1 MSQAS
6 QRSQSDLASAI
17 GARVTIRLREA
28 SGGFRDIVGVLQR
41 FGAGDG
47 ELINSKGEALTFSE
61 SEIAI
66 WREVKALPDRA
77 GTGAPYSL
85 RINQLEA
92 LSDTTWPA
100 DEINE
105 IGKWRLRISDG
116 FTMRAN
122 SVLPTGAA
130 PYGEP
135 GLEITRA
142 VEEVTEIYKRHGLT
156 PTFTIP
162 LPVYED
168 LDRYLDQQG
177 WEVKVGAEFLV
188 NDIPAEIAATSSEF
202 EIINSDSPS
211 QQWLE
216 IQSDFALERIMR
228 NYPATYTEI
237 KSQGKTIARGRI
249 ATKGTW
255 SLATRVFVSPEFRGR
270 GIGNLLMR
278 AMMSEARSGGAT
290 KIGLQ
295 VDVENGAALA
305 LYKAMGFRFHHPYTY
320 RVLNNAGAK

>member
-17 GARVTIRLREA
+17 GARVTIRLREP
-28 SGGFRDIVGVLQR
+28 SGGFRDIVGVLQS
-41 FGAGDG
+41 FGEGVG
-47 ELINSKGEALTFSE
+47 ELVNSKGEVLSFSE

-85 RINQLEA
+85 RINELEA
-92 LSDTTWPA
+92 LSDATWPA
-100 DEINE
+100 DEIKG

-135 GLEITRA
+135 GLEIAKA
-142 VEEVTEIYKRHGLT
+142 VAEITEIYKKHGLT

-162 LPVYED
+162 LPVYEE
-168 LDRYLDQQG
+168 LDSYLDQQG

-188 NDIPAEIAATSSEF
+188 NDIPSEISATSSEY

-211 QQWLE
+211 QAWLE
-216 IQSDFALERIMR
+216 IQSDSALERIMR

-237 KSQGKTIARGRI
+237 KAADKTIARGRI

-255 SLATRVFVSPEFRGR
+255 SLATRVFVAPEFRGC

-278 AMMSEARSGGAT
+278 AMMSQARISGAT

-320 RVLNNAGAK
+320 RVLNSPGAK

>member
-41 FGAGDG
+41 FGSGYG

-85 RINQLEA
+85 RINELEA

-162 LPVYED
+162 LPIYED

-188 NDIPAEIAATSSEF
+188 NDIPSEISATSSEY

-211 QQWLE
+211 QAWLE
-216 IQSDFALERIMR
+216 IQSDSALERIMR

-237 KSQGKTIARGRI
+237 KAADKTIARGRI

-255 SLATRVFVSPEFRGR
+255 SLATRVFVAPEFRGC

-278 AMMSEARSGGAT
+278 AMMSQARISGAT

-320 RVLNNAGAK
+320 RVLNSPGAK

>member
-6 QRSQSDLASAI
+6 QRSQPDLARAI
-17 GARVTIRLREA
+17 GARVTIRLREPR
-28 SGGFRDIVGVLQR
+28 GGFRDIVGVLQS
-41 FGAGDG
+41 FGEGVG
-47 ELINSKGEALTFSE
+47 ELTNSKGEVLNFSE

-77 GTGAPYSL
+77 GTAAPYSL
-85 RINQLEA
+85 RINELEA
-92 LSDTTWPA
+92 LSDATWPA
-100 DEINE
+100 DEIQK

-135 GLEITRA
+135 GLEIAKA
-142 VEEVTEIYKRHGLT
+142 VAEISEIYKQHGLT

-162 LPVYED
+162 LPLYEE
-168 LDRYLDQQG
+168 LDSYLDQKG
-177 WEVKVGAEFLV
+177 WQVKVGAEFLV
-188 NDIPAEIAATSSEF
+188 NDIPNEVATPSSEF
-202 EIINSDSPS
+202 EIIYSDSPS
-211 QQWLE
+211 RAWLE

-237 KSQGKTIARGRI
+237 KVQGNTIARGRI
-249 ATKGTW
+249 AIKGTW
-255 SLATRVFVSPEFRGR
+255 SLATRVFVAPEFRGR

-278 AMMSEARSGGAT
+278 AMMSQARSGGAT

-295 VDVENGAALA
+295 VDEENGAALA
-305 LYKAMGFRFHHPYTY
+305 LYKAMGFRSHHTYNY

>member
-6 QRSQSDLASAI
+6 QRSHSDLAHAI
-17 GARVTIRLREA
+17 GARVTIRLRDA
-28 SGGFRDIVGVLQR
+28 GGGFRDIVGVLQS
-41 FGAGDG
+41 FGSGVG
-47 ELINSKGEALTFSE
+47 EIINSKGATISFSA

-66 WREVKALPDRA
+66 WREIKALPDRA

-85 RINQLEA
+85 RINELEA
-92 LSDTTWPA
+92 LSDATWPA
-100 DEINE
+100 DEIKT

-130 PYGEP
+130 PFGEP
-135 GLEITRA
+135 GLDIDHAISEI
-142 VEEVTEIYKRHGLT
+142 TEIYKSYGLT

-162 LPVYED
+162 LPIYEE
-168 LDRYLDQQG
+168 LDNYLASKG

-188 NDIPAEIAATSSEF
+188 NDIPEFLEVESSEF
-202 EIINSDSPS
+202 QITNSALPS
-211 QQWLE
+211 KQWLE
-216 IQSDFALERIMR
+216 IQSDFALERIMS

-237 KSQGKTIARGRI
+237 KAQDKTIARGRI
-249 ATKGTW
+249 ATKERW
-255 SLATRVFVSPEFRGR
+255 SLATRVFVAPEFRGR

-278 AMMSEARSGGAT
+278 ALMVQAKGAGAT

-320 RVLNNAGAK
+320 RILNISGVK

>member
-6 QRSQSDLASAI
+6 QRSSSDLARAI
-17 GARVTIRLREA
+17 GARVTIRLREP
-28 SGGFRDIVGVLQR
+28 SGGFRDIVGVLQS
-41 FGAGDG
+41 FGEGIG
-47 ELINSKGEALTFSE
+47 ELANSKGEVLNFSE

-85 RINQLEA
+85 RINELEA
-92 LSDTTWPA
+92 LSDATWPA

-122 SVLPTGAA
+122 SVLPAGAA

-135 GLEITRA
+135 GLEIGKA

-162 LPVYED
+162 LPVYEE
-168 LDRYLDQQG
+168 LDSYLDQHG

-188 NDIPAEIAATSSEF
+188 NDIPTEIAATSSEF
-202 EIINSDSPS
+202 QIINSDSPS
-211 QQWLE
+211 QEWLE

-228 NYPATYTEI
+228 NYPSTYTEI
-237 KSQGKTIARGRI
+237 KEQGQIIARGRI

-255 SLATRVFVSPEFRGR
+255 SLATRVFVHPEFRGR

-278 AMMSEARSGGAT
+278 AMMAEARVSGAT

-305 LYKAMGFRFHHPYTY
+305 LYKAMGFRFHHHYNY
-320 RVLNNAGAK
+320 RVLNSAGAK

>member
-17 GARVTIRLREA
+17 GARVTIRLNEP
-28 SGGFRDIVGVLQR
+28 SGGFRDIVGVLQSL
-41 FGAGDG
+41 GEGVG
-47 ELINSKGEALTFSE
+47 ELVNSKGEVLNFSE

-85 RINQLEA
+85 RINELEA
-92 LSDTTWPA
+92 LSDATWPA
-100 DEINE
+100 DEIKE

-135 GLEITRA
+135 GLEIAKA
-142 VEEVTEIYKRHGLT
+142 VTEITEIYKKHGLT

-162 LPVYED
+162 LPVYEE
-168 LDRYLDQQG
+168 LDSYLDQQG

-188 NDIPAEIAATSSEF
+188 NDIPAENAATSSEF

-216 IQSDFALERIMR
+216 IQSDSALERIMR

-237 KSQGKTIARGRI
+237 KAQGKTIARGRI
-249 ATKGTW
+249 ATQGTW

-278 AMMSEARSGGAT
+278 AMMSQARIRGAT

-320 RVLNNAGAK
+320 RVLNSPGAK

>member
-17 GARVTIRLREA
+17 GSRVTIRLREA
-28 SGGFRDIVGVLQR
+28 SNGFRDIVGVLQR
-41 FGAGDG
+41 YGAGVG

-66 WREVKALPDRA
+66 WREIKALPDRA

-85 RINQLEA
+85 RINELEA
-92 LSDTTWPA
+92 ISDATWPA
-100 DEINE
+100 DEIVE
-105 IGKWRLRISDG
+105 VGKWRLRISDG

-135 GLEITRA
+135 GLEIAQA
-142 VEEVTEIYKRHGLT
+142 VAEISEIYRKKGLT

-162 LPVYED
+162 LPVYEG
-168 LDRYLDQQG
+168 LDRYLDENG
-177 WEVKVGAEFLV
+177 WLVKVGAEYLV
-188 NDIPAEIAATSSEF
+188 NDIPTHLDTTSNEF
-202 EIINSDSPS
+202 QILFFDSPS
-211 QQWLE
+211 KEWLAL
-216 IQSDFALERIMR
+216 QSDFALEKIM
-228 NYPATYTEI
+228 NNFPAKYSEI
-237 KSQGKTIARGRI
+237 QFQDRTIARGRI
-249 ATKGTW
+249 ATKGSW
-255 SLATRVFVSPEFRGR
+255 SLATRVFVDPEFRGR
-270 GIGNLLMR
+270 GIGHLLMR
-278 AMMSEARSGGAT
+278 ALMAQARSEGAT

-305 LYKAMGFRFHHPYTY
+305 LYKSMGFRFHHSYNY
-320 RVLNNAGAK
+320 RTLNHAGAQ

>member
-17 GARVTIRLREA
+17 GARVTIRLREP
-28 SGGFRDIVGVLQR
+28 SGGFRDIVGVLQS
-41 FGAGDG
+41 FGEGVG
-47 ELINSKGEALTFSE
+47 ELVNSKGEVLNFSE

-85 RINQLEA
+85 RINELEA
-92 LSDTTWPA
+92 LSDATWPA
-100 DEINE
+100 DEIKE

-135 GLEITRA
+135 GLEIAKA
-142 VEEVTEIYKRHGLT
+142 VAEITEIYKKHGLT

-162 LPVYED
+162 LPVYEE
-168 LDRYLDQQG
+168 LDSYLDQQG

-188 NDIPAEIAATSSEF
+188 NDIPSEISATSSEY

-211 QQWLE
+211 QAWLE
-216 IQSDFALERIMR
+216 IQSDSALERIMR

-237 KSQGKTIARGRI
+237 KAADKTIARGRI

-255 SLATRVFVSPEFRGR
+255 SLATRVFVAPEFRGC

-278 AMMSEARSGGAT
+278 AMMSQARIRGAT

-320 RVLNNAGAK
+320 RVLNSPGAK